1 MSYLR
6 IPKVRVVISKL
17 VERIAYDPFG
27 IFGSTNPQDYIT
39 ITANRPTLSAIK
51 GFNDPFSSLDAIVF
65 KYLAGRRI
73 TDSVTLTDVSIVQ
86 FVSAVLREFSETTTF
101 VDRPFLL
108 QIPATL
114 RDSISLDD
122 TDIRFIRLRDQKPQ
136 DSIDVADT
144 FSRTISAYR
153 VFADA
158 VGMIDNFT
166 LIDGSTYTL
175 DKGIREFLT
184 VGSDIPVR
192 VSNNAA
198 ENIAFFANKVLLSDP
213 EVTDRVAKYLDK
225 QLDSN
230 DQPVT
235 DAAALWNNKV
245 LADVFNLTSAD
256 TRYAIK
262 SAADSFD
269 VSLEA
274 LAFVF
279 LKSLADTASMIDNLD
294 LGDQLV
300 YSSIKDLDD
309 AFDQF
314 DNADFYIAKT
324 ANTDSVTQADTD
336 SIQFTKG
343 LQSDF
348 SLGSI
353 INSYYINKGL
363 TESAEISEVLRIL
376 RPYVYTDTVTITD
389 VLSGALT
396 RNRFFFDTVGAADLE
411 LLDTAGD
418 DDAAVQLL
426 DGINRLLIGKRNT
439 DTASPSDYL
448 ARAANYK
455 RYPYQGFTSTA
466 VTAEAS
472 LQQLGI
478 GLNTGVY
485 QNIPLLRTN
494 LIYFSEQFG
503 AASYWE
509 RTNVSVDSDAI
520 NHPDLFYS
528 STAILYD
535 SSYEA
540 ANIMEIFE
548 GYQYR
553 NPAGRAWYRE
563 AKLNSQTI
571 NVSAADL
578 IIEDAVAGQHF
589 IEATAEA
596 DFTAGERFV
605 FGVNLKQAARRYVRI
620 DVAGEFFA
628 IFDLNAGVVV
638 GTNADSAQMGR
649 TGEGWFLCSLTARL
663 PDFTRDPLE
672 ELKSLDLLLN
682 SPDNPRAIS
691 RFALTPSTR
700 AQTIRIS
707 AVENSSLTQTYTGTG
722 TGAFYAWG
730 AQLEIGDQVEFE
742 LSSLT
747 YIKTAGGQLSRYGFN
762 INPADG
768 DRLFV
773 GSLHRHRD
781 IWPTRLHNDERE
793 RVDFL
798 ITSKYADTALPTERK
813 ALTVT
818 RAVKL
823 DQNLEFSGTT
833 VIAGTDSEVVFVGGT
848 ANIVKGNDPSE
859 SLQRFINIGARR
871 GFNDDPA
878 YSTSWTRTNLFTYSE
893 DFRPQDWLK
902 SNVVVFR
909 SPILTSGNLPY
920 RSTTYDANQLYEIFD
935 VPTPNTYYQNRWY
948 EEVPLSDLPDY
959 TGVVVNDGYETI
971 INGEHLL
978 QTRVLDNNED
988 RDIFSLGVYASPLGG
1003 VSRFRLQVNN
1013 NIFADFDLSSVSV
1026 VTSSTIFYSTIQ
1038 TIDSSNQVYLCR
1050 IIGPAVRITE
1060 TLEGRQVDEGVV
1072 VGTSDTI
1079 RLQSMT
1085 FRIFTETPLVSE
1097 DNIIY
1102 GLVTDFQTGSD
1113 TEDYMTSTV
1122 ANIDYMFIN

>member
-1 MSYLR
+1 
-6 IPKVRVVISKL
+6 
-17 VERIAYDPFG
+17 
-27 IFGSTNPQDYIT
+27 
-39 ITANRPTLSAIK
+39 
-51 GFNDPFSSLDAIVF
+51 
-65 KYLAGRRI
+65 
-73 TDSVTLTDVSIVQ
+73 
-86 FVSAVLREFSETTTF
+86 
-101 VDRPFLL
+101 L

-114 RDSISLDD
+114 RDSISLNDA
-122 TDIRFIRLRDQKPQ
+122 DIRFVRLRDQRPQ

-144 FSRTISAYR
+144 FRRTISAYR

-175 DKGIREFLT
+175 NKGIREFLT
-184 VGSDIPVR
+184 VGSDIPGR

-198 ENIAFFANKVLLSDP
+198 ENINFLSGKLLRDS
-213 EVTDRVAKYLDK
+213 TTNIDRVAKLALK
-225 QLDSN
+225 QLTDPPVVVTDV
-230 DQPVT
+230 DQLRPTKRVT
-235 DAAALWNNKV
+235 DAFSNADTTTTRLNKV
-245 LADVFNLTSAD
+245 VTDRF
-256 TRYAIK
+256 
-262 SAADSFD
+262 
-269 VSLEA
+269 EA
-274 LAFVF
+274 GFEKLVYTV
-279 LKSLADTASMIDNLD
+279 LKSLTDTASMIDNLD

-314 DNADFYIAKT
+314 DNADLYLAKT
-324 ANTDSVTQADTD
+324 VATDNV
-336 SIQFTKG
+336 IQSDINSLQINKG
-343 LQSDF
+343 LRSEF
-348 SLGSI
+348 SLGSV
-353 INSYYINKGL
+353 INRYYINKGL
-363 TESAEISEVLRIL
+363 VESTDLTDVLRII

-389 VLSGALT
+389 VLSRAFT
-396 RNRFFFDTVGAADLE
+396 RNRFVFDTVGAADLE
-411 LLDTAGD
+411 LLDESDET
-418 DDAAVQLL
+418 AVQLL

-448 ARAANYK
+448 ARAANFK

-466 VTAEAS
+466 VTTEAS

-478 GLNTGVY
+478 GVNAGRF
-485 QNIPLLRTN
+485 QSIPLLRTN

-503 AASYWE
+503 AANYWE
-509 RTNVSVDSDAI
+509 RTNTSVDSDAI

-563 AKLNSQTI
+563 AKLNTQTI

-620 DVAGEFFA
+620 DVAGEFYA
-628 IFDLNAGVVV
+628 IFDLDAGVVV

-649 TGEGWFLCSLTARL
+649 TGSGWFLCSLTARL
-663 PDFTRDPLE
+663 PSFARDPLE
-672 ELKSLDLLLN
+672 ELKVLDLLLN

-691 RFALTPSTR
+691 RFALTASTR

-707 AVENSSLTQTYTGTG
+707 ALENSSLTQTYTGTG

-762 INPADG
+762 INPADT

-793 RVDFL
+793 RVNFL
-798 ITSKYADTALPTERK
+798 ITSKYADTALPSDRK

-823 DQNLEFSGTT
+823 DQSKEFSGTT

-871 GFNDDPA
+871 GYNNDPA
-878 YSTSWTRTNLFTYSE
+878 YSTSWTRTNLLTYSE

-909 SPILTSGNLPY
+909 SPLLTSGNLPY
-920 RSTTYDANQLYEIFD
+920 RSTTYDANQVYEIFD
-935 VPTPNTYYQNRWY
+935 VPKPNTYYVDRWY

-959 TGVVVNDGYETI
+959 TSNVVCDIYETI
-971 INGEHLL
+971 LTGEHLM
-978 QTRVLDNNED
+978 QSRVYDANYD
-988 RDIFSLGVYASPLGG
+988 RDILSLGVYASPLNG

-1013 NIFADFDLSSVSV
+1013 NVFADFDLSSVSV
-1026 VTSSTIFYSTIQ
+1026 VTSSTIFYSSIQ

-1050 IIGPAVRITE
+1050 IIAPAVRITE

-1079 RLQSMT
+1079 RLQASV
-1085 FRIFTETPLVSE
+1085 FRIFTSPPLVTQ

-1102 GLVTDFQTGSD
+1102 GLVTDFQTGTG
-1113 TEDYMTSTV
+1113 TEDYMTSAA

>member
-6 IPKVRVVISKL
+6 IPRVRVTISKL
-17 VERIAYDPFG
+17 VDHIAYDPFG

-73 TDSVTLTDVSIVQ
+73 TDSVTLTDVSVVQ
-86 FVSAVLREFSETTTF
+86 FVSAVLRNISDTTIF
-101 VDRPFLL
+101 VDRPYLL

-114 RDSISLDD
+114 RDSISLNDA
-122 TDIRFIRLRDQKPQ
+122 DIRFVRLRDQKPT
-136 DSIDVADT
+136 DSISIADT
-144 FSRTISAYR
+144 FRRSISAYR

-175 DKGIREFLT
+175 DKGIYEFLT
-184 VGSDIPVR
+184 VGSAIPVR

-198 ENIAFFANKVLLSDP
+198 ENVAFFANKVLISQTTPSEQL
-213 EVTDRVAKYLDK
+213 AKLLDK
-225 QLDSN
+225 QLESDN
-230 DQPVT
+230 QPVV
-235 DAAALWNNKV
+235 DDEDIWLDKV
-245 LADVFNLTSAD
+245 LADMFELASAD
-256 TRYAIK
+256 QLWVNK
-262 SAADSFD
+262 SLADSFEAG
-269 VSLEA
+269 LED
-274 LAFVF
+274 LAFTF
-279 LKSLADTASMIDNLD
+279 LKSLSDTASMIDNLD

-309 AFDQF
+309 AFDQT
-314 DNADFYIAKT
+314 DRLALTLAKT
-324 ANTDSVTQADTD
+324 ANADFVTQADTD
-336 SIQFTKG
+336 SLLFNKG
-343 LQSDF
+343 LASDF
-348 SLGSI
+348 SLGSV
-353 INSYYINKGL
+353 INRYYINKGL
-363 TESAEISEVLRIL
+363 SESAELTDVLRII

-389 VLSGALT
+389 VLTRAFT
-396 RNRFFFDTVGAADLE
+396 RNRFIFDTIGAADLE
-411 LLDTAGD
+411 LLDESDET
-418 DDAAVQLL
+418 AVQLL
-426 DGINRLLIGKRNT
+426 DGINRILIGKRNT
-439 DTASPSDYL
+439 DIANPTDYL
-448 ARAANYK
+448 ARAANFK

-472 LQQLGI
+472 LQELGI
-478 GLNTGVY
+478 GLNTGTY

-503 AASYWE
+503 AATYWE
-509 RTNVSVDSDAI
+509 RTNVSVDSDAVS
-520 NHPDLFYS
+520 HPELFYS

-563 AKLNSQTI
+563 AKLNSQII

-578 IIEDAVAGQHF
+578 ILEDAVSGQHF
-589 IEATAEA
+589 VEATAEA
-596 DFTAGERFV
+596 NFTTGERFV

-620 DVAGEFFA
+620 DIAGEFYA
-628 IFDLNAGVVV
+628 IFDLDAGVVV
-638 GTNADSAQMGR
+638 GTNADSAQIGR
-649 TGEGWFLCSLTARL
+649 TGSGWFLCSLTARL
-663 PDFTRDPLE
+663 PDFTRDLLE
-672 ELKSLDLLLN
+672 ELKMLDILLN

-691 RFALTPSTR
+691 RFALTASTR
-700 AQTIRIS
+700 ARTIRIS
-707 AVENSSLTQTYTGTG
+707 AVENSSLNLNYTGTG
-722 TGAFYAWG
+722 AGAFYAWG

-762 INPADG
+762 INPADN

-793 RVDFL
+793 RVNFL
-798 ITSKYADTALPTERK
+798 ITTKYADTALPIDRK
-813 ALTVT
+813 AFTVSKPI
-818 RAVKL
+818 KL

-833 VIAGTDSEVVFVGGT
+833 VLAGTDSEFVFAGGT
-848 ANIVKGNDPSE
+848 ASIVKGNDPSE
-859 SLQRFINIGARR
+859 SLQRYQIVGAKR
-871 GFNDDPA
+871 GYNTDPA
-878 YSTSWTRTNLFTYSE
+878 LSTSWTRTNLLTYSE
-893 DFRPQDWLK
+893 DFRPQAWLK
-902 SNVVVFR
+902 SNVSVFR
-909 SPILTSGNLPY
+909 SPLLTSGNLPY
-920 RSTTYDANQLYEIFD
+920 RSTTYDANQVYEIFD
-935 VPTPNTYYQNRWY
+935 IPKPNTYYVNRWY

-959 TGVVVNDGYETI
+959 TSNVVCDAYETI
-971 INGEHLL
+971 LTGEHLL
-978 QTRVLDNNED
+978 QSRVYDANYD
-988 RDIFSLGVYASPLGG
+988 RDIFSLGVYASPLNG

-1026 VTSSTIFYSTIQ
+1026 VTSSTIFYSSIE

-1050 IIGPAVRITE
+1050 IIGPAVRVTE

-1079 RLQSMT
+1079 RLRASV
-1085 FRIFTETPLVSE
+1085 FRIFTETPLVSQ

-1102 GLVTDFQTGSD
+1102 GLVTDYQTG
-1113 TEDYMTSTV
+1113 TGAEDYMTSV
-1122 ANIDYMFIN
+1122 AANIDYMFIN